1 MEENRCPC
9 RVAKPVAPRGRNAE
23 DFRPRPVV
31 RDGFLLDRVDVSRD
45 HASVDVQPELAFVDP
60 ANPAQADLAFADL
73 AIAGTCRAHDLVR
86 ALDRPPELGDLPHR
100 LARRLPNIEDFR
112 FRNHRLSVHWSY
124 RVKTLCGRLPNAG
137 RTEVFPTLRQ
147 EGLPPGFRHED
158 VAAGCR

>member
-1 MEENRCPC
+1 M
-9 RVAKPVAPRGRNAE
+9 AKPVTASRCDAE
-23 DFRPRPVV
+23 DLRSRTVV
-31 RDGFLLDRVDVSRD
+31 RHRFLLDRVDMARD
-45 HASVDVQPELAFVDP
+45 HASVHVQPKLALV
-60 ANPAQADLAFADL
+60 NPADATQANLVLADLAV
-73 AIAGTCRAHDLVR
+73 AGTRCAHDLVR

-100 LARRLPNIEDFR
+100 LARRLPDIEDFR

-147 EGLPPGFRHED
+147 EGLPPGFRHEY